1 MEQLYDVIIEIKNLE
16 QSMMDFET
24 VKKILYQNPT
34 LEINKIYLEVK
45 DTNLIKVEGMSHK
58 DALILIGKIE
68 KLNIGGDVFERPGKI
83 LLGKTTNR
91 VGGRK

>member
-1 MEQLYDVIIEIKNLE
+1 
-16 QSMMDFET
+16 MMDFET

-34 LEINKIYLEVK
+34 LELNKIYLEVK
-45 DTNLIKVEGMSHK
+45 DTNLIKVEGMTHK

-83 LLGKTTNR
+83 LLGKTTDR